1 MNLFPVQLEPN
12 TLVDLT
18 VTTTAFLFNFDFF
31 NNSVS
36 MLLGFFE
43 HLRRYRVPVS
53 VRELID
59 LLSIFSQRLIF
70 ADQDEF
76 YFLSRLSL
84 VKDEKYYDR
93 FDQAFGAYFSG
104 LDDWVGVFKEDESEQ
119 LRELLARVM
128 EGNEREVASVM
139 REYGEAVAEAK
150 ERADRE
156 DGEGNAKGEGE
167 GGGEPGS
174 NESESGVKGEQGDGR
189 EEGEGDSGEKGE
201 GDVGKEGEGNDG
213 EKGAGL
219 SEDAE
224 AGERTQMNEA
234 AQKKASKVWLER
246 EFADYDP
253 DVELGTRNLKMA
265 LRRLRRWVREASDLE
280 LDLSSTIRATA
291 RNGGFLDIKEVPER
305 RNAVKVLMLLD
316 VGGSMDEHVEL
327 CAQLFSAAGSEF
339 KHLEYFY
346 FHNYVYESVWQ
357 ENERRTEDK
366 LPLRQL
372 LQKFPR
378 DYKLIIVGDADM
390 GRHEISDRGGSVEH
404 FNAEP
409 GEVWMS
415 RLTEQFRSV
424 VWLNPLPESRWR
436 DSASIQLAKRLV
448 DNQMY
453 FLSDKGLESAM
464 KYLMR

>member
-1 MNLFPVQLEPN
+1 
-12 TLVDLT
+12 
-18 VTTTAFLFNFDFF
+18 
-31 NNSVS
+31 

-93 FDQAFGAYFSG
+93 FDQAFGTYFSG

-156 DGEGNAKGEGE
+156 DAEGNAKGAGE

-174 NESESGVKGEQGDGR
+174 NESESGVKGEQGDGS

-201 GDVGKEGEGNDG
+201 GDVGNEGEGNDG

>member
-1 MNLFPVQLEPN
+1 
-12 TLVDLT
+12 
-18 VTTTAFLFNFDFF
+18 
-31 NNSVS
+31 

-93 FDQAFGAYFSG
+93 FDQAFGTYFSG

-219 SEDAE
+219 SEHAE
-224 AGERTQMNEA
+224 GGERTQMNEA

>member
-1 MNLFPVQLEPN
+1 
-12 TLVDLT
+12 
-18 VTTTAFLFNFDFF
+18 
-31 NNSVS
+31 

-93 FDQAFGAYFSG
+93 FDQAFGTYFSG

-224 AGERTQMNEA
+224 AGKRTQMNEA

>member
-1 MNLFPVQLEPN
+1 
-12 TLVDLT
+12 
-18 VTTTAFLFNFDFF
+18 
-31 NNSVS
+31 

-93 FDQAFGAYFSG
+93 FDQAFGTYFSG

-128 EGNEREVASVM
+128 KGNEREVASVM

-156 DGEGNAKGEGE
+156 DAEGNAKGAGE

-174 NESESGVKGEQGDGR
+174 NESESGVKGEQGDGS

-201 GDVGKEGEGNDG
+201 GDVGNEGEGNDG

>member
-1 MNLFPVQLEPN
+1 
-12 TLVDLT
+12 
-18 VTTTAFLFNFDFF
+18 
-31 NNSVS
+31 

-93 FDQAFGAYFSG
+93 FDQAFGTYFSG

-280 LDLSSTIRATA
+280 LDLPSTIRSTA

>member
-1 MNLFPVQLEPN
+1 
-12 TLVDLT
+12 
-18 VTTTAFLFNFDFF
+18 
-31 NNSVS
+31 

-59 LLSIFSQRLIF
+59 LLSIFSHRLLF

-93 FDQAFGAYFSG
+93 FDQAFASYFSG
-104 LDDWVGVFKEDESEQ
+104 LDDWVGVFGEDESDQ
-119 LRELLARVM
+119 LRKLLTRVR
-128 EGNEREVASVM
+128 EGNEREVALVM
-139 REYGEAVAEAK
+139 EEYGEAVAEAK
-150 ERADRE
+150 ERAARK
-156 DGEGNAKGEGE
+156 DGEDNSKDE
-167 GGGEPGS
+167 GEPGS
-174 NESESGVKGEQGDGR
+174 GEQETGEGGEKGEQGNDG

-201 GDVGKEGEGNDG
+201 GDKGKEGEGNDG
-213 EKGAGL
+213 EKGEGL
-219 SEDAE
+219 SEEAE
-224 AGERTQMNEA
+224 SGERTEMTEA
-234 AQKKASKVWLER
+234 PRKRAMKVWLER

-280 LDLSSTIRATA
+280 LDLADTIRSTA

-305 RNAVKVLMLLD
+305 HNAVKVLMLFD
-316 VGGSMDEHVEL
+316 VGGSMDQHVEL
-327 CAQLFSAAGSEF
+327 CAQLFSAAGNEF
-339 KHLEYFY
+339 KHLEYYY
-346 FHNYVYESVWQ
+346 FHNYVYESVWH

-366 LPLRQL
+366 LPLRHL

-424 VWLNPLPESRWR
+424 VWLNPLPESRWQ

-448 DNQMY
+448 DGQMF

>member
-1 MNLFPVQLEPN
+1 
-12 TLVDLT
+12 
-18 VTTTAFLFNFDFF
+18 
-31 NNSVS
+31 

-93 FDQAFGAYFSG
+93 FDQAFGAYFSR

-128 EGNEREVASVM
+128 EGNEREVTLVM

-150 ERADRE
+150 KRADRE
-156 DGEGNAKGEGE
+156 DSEGNEKGE
-167 GGGEPGS
+167 GEPGS
-174 NESESGVKGEQGDGR
+174 NEGESCVKGEQGDGS

>member
-1 MNLFPVQLEPN
+1 
-12 TLVDLT
+12 
-18 VTTTAFLFNFDFF
+18 
-31 NNSVS
+31 

-93 FDQAFGAYFSG
+93 FDQAFGTYFSG

-156 DGEGNAKGEGE
+156 DAEGNAKGAGAGE

-174 NESESGVKGEQGDGR
+174 NESESGVKSEQGDGR

>member
-1 MNLFPVQLEPN
+1 
-12 TLVDLT
+12 
-18 VTTTAFLFNFDFF
+18 
-31 NNSVS
+31 

-93 FDQAFGAYFSG
+93 FDQAFGTYFSG

-150 ERADRE
+150 KRADRE

>member
-1 MNLFPVQLEPN
+1 
-12 TLVDLT
+12 
-18 VTTTAFLFNFDFF
+18 
-31 NNSVS
+31 

-59 LLSIFSQRLIF
+59 LLSIFSHRLIF

-93 FDQAFGAYFSG
+93 FDQAFASYFSG
-104 LDDWVGVFKEDESEQ
+104 LDDWVGVFGEDESDQ
-119 LRELLARVM
+119 LRELLTRVR
-128 EGNEREVASVM
+128 EGNEREVALVM
-139 REYGEAVAEAK
+139 EEYGEAVAEAK
-150 ERADRE
+150 ERAARE
-156 DGEGNAKGEGE
+156 DGEDNSKDE
-167 GGGEPGS
+167 GEPGS
-174 NESESGVKGEQGDGR
+174 GEGETGEGGEKGEQGNDG

-201 GDVGKEGEGNDG
+201 GDKGKEGEGNDG
-213 EKGAGL
+213 EKGEGL
-219 SEDAE
+219 SEEAE
-224 AGERTQMNEA
+224 SGERTEMTEA
-234 AQKKASKVWLER
+234 PRKRAMKVWLER

-280 LDLSSTIRATA
+280 LDLADTIRSTA

-305 RNAVKVLMLLD
+305 HNAVKVLMLFD
-316 VGGSMDEHVEL
+316 VGGSMDQHVEL

-339 KHLEYFY
+339 KHLEYYY
-346 FHNYVYESVWQ
+346 FHNYVYESVWH

-366 LPLRQL
+366 LPLRHL

-409 GEVWMS
+409 GEVWMR

-424 VWLNPLPESRWR
+424 VWLNPLPESRWQ

-448 DNQMY
+448 DGQMF

>member
-12 TLVDLT
+12 TLVDLS
-18 VTTTAFLFNFDFF
+18 VTAMIFIFNFDFL

-93 FDQAFGAYFSG
+93 FDQAFGTYFSG

>member
-1 MNLFPVQLEPN
+1 
-12 TLVDLT
+12 
-18 VTTTAFLFNFDFF
+18 
-31 NNSVS
+31 

-93 FDQAFGAYFSG
+93 FDQAFGTYFSG

-139 REYGEAVAEAK
+139 REYDEAVVEAK
-150 ERADRE
+150 EKADRE

-280 LDLSSTIRATA
+280 LDLPSTIRSTA

-372 LQKFPR
+372 LRKFPR

>member
-1 MNLFPVQLEPN
+1 
-12 TLVDLT
+12 
-18 VTTTAFLFNFDFF
+18 
-31 NNSVS
+31 

-93 FDQAFGAYFSG
+93 FDQAFGTYFSG

-156 DGEGNAKGEGE
+156 DAEGNAKGAGE

-174 NESESGVKGEQGDGR
+174 NESESGVKGEQGDGS

-280 LDLSSTIRATA
+280 LDLPGTIRSTA

>member
-1 MNLFPVQLEPN
+1 
-12 TLVDLT
+12 
-18 VTTTAFLFNFDFF
+18 
-31 NNSVS
+31 

-93 FDQAFGAYFSG
+93 FDQAFGTYFSG

-139 REYGEAVAEAK
+139 REYDEAVVEAK
-150 ERADRE
+150 EKADRE

-409 GEVWMS
+409 GETWMN

-448 DNQMY
+448 DDQMY

>member
-1 MNLFPVQLEPN
+1 
-12 TLVDLT
+12 
-18 VTTTAFLFNFDFF
+18 
-31 NNSVS
+31 

-93 FDQAFGAYFSG
+93 FDQAFGTYFSG

-174 NESESGVKGEQGDGR
+174 NESESGVKGEQGDGS

>member
-1 MNLFPVQLEPN
+1 
-12 TLVDLT
+12 
-18 VTTTAFLFNFDFF
+18 
-31 NNSVS
+31 

-93 FDQAFGAYFSG
+93 FDQAFGTYFSG

-150 ERADRE
+150 ERADRK

>member
-1 MNLFPVQLEPN
+1 
-12 TLVDLT
+12 
-18 VTTTAFLFNFDFF
+18 
-31 NNSVS
+31 

-93 FDQAFGAYFSG
+93 FDQAFGTYFSG

-119 LRELLARVM
+119 LRELLALVM

-139 REYGEAVAEAK
+139 REYGEAIAEAK

>member
-1 MNLFPVQLEPN
+1 
-12 TLVDLT
+12 
-18 VTTTAFLFNFDFF
+18 
-31 NNSVS
+31 

-70 ADQDEF
+70 ADQNEF

-93 FDQAFGAYFSG
+93 FDQAFGTYFSG

>member
-1 MNLFPVQLEPN
+1 
-12 TLVDLT
+12 
-18 VTTTAFLFNFDFF
+18 
-31 NNSVS
+31 
-36 MLLGFFE
+36 MLIGFFE

-59 LLSIFSQRLIF
+59 LLSIFRHRLVF

-93 FDQAFGAYFSG
+93 FDQAFASYFSG
-104 LDDWVGVFKEDESEQ
+104 LDDWIGVFEEDESEHV
-119 LRELLARVM
+119 RELLARVR
-128 EGNEREVASVM
+128 EGNEREVALVM
-139 REYGEAVAEAK
+139 EEYGNAVVEAK
-150 ERADRE
+150 RKAARK
-156 DGEGNAKGEGE
+156 DGEDISKDDDESEPGEEEPSE
-167 GGGEPGS
+167 GGEKS
-174 NESESGVKGEQGDGR
+174 EQGNDG
-189 EEGEGDSGEKGE
+189 EEGEGEAGEKGKGE
-201 GDVGKEGEGNDG
+201 KGKEGEGNYG
-213 EKGAGL
+213 EKGEGL
-219 SEDAE
+219 SEEAE
-224 AGERTQMNEA
+224 SGERTKETEVPRKRAM
-234 AQKKASKVWLER
+234 KVWLNR

-253 DVELGTRNLKMA
+253 DVELGTRNLKIA

-280 LDLSSTIRATA
+280 LDLPNTIRSTA
-291 RNGGFLDIKEVPER
+291 RNAGLLDIKEVPER
-305 RNAVKVLMLLD
+305 HNAVKVLMLFD
-316 VGGSMDEHVEL
+316 VGGSMDQHIEL

-346 FHNYVYESVWQ
+346 FHNYVYESVWH
-357 ENERRTEDK
+357 ENERRAEDK
-366 LPLRQL
+366 LLTRHL

-378 DYKLIIVGDADM
+378 DYKVIIVGDADM

-409 GEVWMS
+409 GEIWMG

-448 DNQMY
+448 DGQMF

>member
-1 MNLFPVQLEPN
+1 
-12 TLVDLT
+12 
-18 VTTTAFLFNFDFF
+18 
-31 NNSVS
+31 

-93 FDQAFGAYFSG
+93 FDQAFGTYFSG

-424 VWLNPLPESRWR
+424 VWLNPIPESRWR

>member
-1 MNLFPVQLEPN
+1 
-12 TLVDLT
+12 
-18 VTTTAFLFNFDFF
+18 
-31 NNSVS
+31 

-93 FDQAFGAYFSG
+93 FDQAFGTYFSG

-156 DGEGNAKGEGE
+156 DAEGNAKGAGE

-174 NESESGVKGEQGDGR
+174 NESESGVKGEQGDGS

-201 GDVGKEGEGNDG
+201 GDVGNEGEGNDG
-213 EKGAGL
+213 KKGAGL

-253 DVELGTRNLKMA
+253 EVELGTRNLKMA

-280 LDLSSTIRATA
+280 LDLPGTIRSTA

>member
-1 MNLFPVQLEPN
+1 
-12 TLVDLT
+12 
-18 VTTTAFLFNFDFF
+18 
-31 NNSVS
+31 

-93 FDQAFGAYFSG
+93 FDQAFGTYFSG

-174 NESESGVKGEQGDGR
+174 NESESGVKGEQGDGS

-201 GDVGKEGEGNDG
+201 GDVGEEGEGNDG

-339 KHLEYFY
+339 KLLEYFY

>member
-1 MNLFPVQLEPN
+1 
-12 TLVDLT
+12 
-18 VTTTAFLFNFDFF
+18 
-31 NNSVS
+31 

-93 FDQAFGAYFSG
+93 FDQAFGTYFSG

-201 GDVGKEGEGNDG
+201 GDVGEEGEGNDG

>member
-1 MNLFPVQLEPN
+1 
-12 TLVDLT
+12 
-18 VTTTAFLFNFDFF
+18 
-31 NNSVS
+31 

-93 FDQAFGAYFSG
+93 FDQAFGTYFSG

>member
-1 MNLFPVQLEPN
+1 
-12 TLVDLT
+12 
-18 VTTTAFLFNFDFF
+18 
-31 NNSVS
+31 

-93 FDQAFGAYFSG
+93 FDQAFGTYFSG

-224 AGERTQMNEA
+224 AGERTQTNEA

>member
-1 MNLFPVQLEPN
+1 
-12 TLVDLT
+12 
-18 VTTTAFLFNFDFF
+18 
-31 NNSVS
+31 

-93 FDQAFGAYFSG
+93 FDQAFGTYFSG

-156 DGEGNAKGEGE
+156 DAEGNAKGAGE

-174 NESESGVKGEQGDGR
+174 NESESGVKSEQGDGS

-213 EKGAGL
+213 EMGAGL

>member
-1 MNLFPVQLEPN
+1 
-12 TLVDLT
+12 
-18 VTTTAFLFNFDFF
+18 
-31 NNSVS
+31 

-93 FDQAFGAYFSG
+93 FDQAFGTYFSG

-139 REYGEAVAEAK
+139 REYDEAVVEAK
-150 ERADRE
+150 EKADRE

-280 LDLSSTIRATA
+280 LDLPGTIRSTA

>member
-1 MNLFPVQLEPN
+1 
-12 TLVDLT
+12 
-18 VTTTAFLFNFDFF
+18 
-31 NNSVS
+31 

-93 FDQAFGAYFSG
+93 FDQAFGTYFSG

-390 GRHEISDRGGSVEH
+390 GRYEISDRGGSVEH

>member
-1 MNLFPVQLEPN
+1 
-12 TLVDLT
+12 
-18 VTTTAFLFNFDFF
+18 
-31 NNSVS
+31 

-93 FDQAFGAYFSG
+93 FDQAFGTYFSG

-291 RNGGFLDIKEVPER
+291 QNGGFLDIKEVPER

>member
-1 MNLFPVQLEPN
+1 
-12 TLVDLT
+12 
-18 VTTTAFLFNFDFF
+18 
-31 NNSVS
+31 

-93 FDQAFGAYFSG
+93 FDQAFGTYFSG

-156 DGEGNAKGEGE
+156 DGEGNAKGEGG

-291 RNGGFLDIKEVPER
+291 QNGGFLDIKEVPER